1 MNIALLGFGTVGSH
15 FYKLCEGRTDLHVAA
30 VLSRRPRPELTC
42 TVTAD
47 YDEIVRDP
55 SIDIVVEVMGGIEPA
70 YSYLCAAMR
79 AGKHVVTANKQLMC
93 AHFEE
98 LTSLAKGKGV
108 ALRCTAAAGGGI
120 PWLTSLSR
128 ASELDEIKAVE
139 GILNGTT
146 NYMLSAMTNSG
157 ADYAPA
163 LRKAQELGYA
173 EANPTLDI
181 DGQDAAHKLT
191 LLIRLAFG
199 VDYPF
204 TVLPV
209 QGIRGMAPQDI
220 AMARV
225 FGYRVKLVAQVNRVN
240 MDEPDDGPIR
250 LEAGVFPALVPQT
263 YLLARVGGVY
273 NAVRVESESSGSLF
287 FHGRGAGALPTASV
301 VLGDLMAV
309 ARGELPNNT
318 GFAGG
323 DIPRASIVPP
333 SESVSKYYV
342 RTMVPDAPGV
352 LRDLAGCMAAEGIS
366 IAQVIQKRD
375 MEDVEFG
382 EEVVPLVF
390 MTHEASARA
399 MRQALQHAL
408 DKGLLH
414 SPAVYYRVL

>member
-98 LTSLAKGKGV
+98 LTSLAKEKGV

-163 LRKAQELGYA
+163 LQKAQELGYA
-173 EANPTLDI
+173 EADPTADVDGLDAAAKAAIIASLAFHTRVGLDDVSVEGIRCVGISSITAGDIAKAKDEGLTYKLIARAEKNGRAVAAFVCPTLFPSSAPEAHT
-181 DGQDAAHKLT
+181 DGTGNLVTLFASRFGKQSFSGAGAGGYPTGSNVLRDCLDVADGCRSFYADSFTPCSVNLSGTQCKWLFRCMGEYFTRECSAREAFDA
-191 LLIRLAFG
+191 
-199 VDYPF
+199 YES
-204 TVLPV
+204 
-209 QGIRGMAPQDI
+209 
-220 AMARV
+220 
-225 FGYRVKLVAQVNRVN
+225 YRK
-240 MDEPDDGPIR
+240 DDPH
-250 LEAGVFPALVPQT
+250 A
-263 YLLARVGGVY
+263 LLARY
-273 NAVRVESESSGSLF
+273 
-287 FHGRGAGALPTASV
+287 
-301 VLGDLMAV
+301 
-309 ARGELPNNT
+309 
-318 GFAGG
+318 
-323 DIPRASIVPP
+323 
-333 SESVSKYYV
+333 
-342 RTMVPDAPGV
+342 
-352 LRDLAGCMAAEGIS
+352 AAE
-366 IAQVIQKRD
+366 
-375 MEDVEFG
+375 
-382 EEVVPLVF
+382 EE
-390 MTHEASARA
+390 
-399 MRQALQHAL
+399 
-408 DKGLLH
+408 
-414 SPAVYYRVL
+414 

>member
-98 LTSLAKGKGV
+98 LTSLAKEKGV

-163 LRKAQELGYA
+163 LQKAQELGYA
-173 EANPTLDI
+173 EADPTADVEGLDARRKI
-181 DGQDAAHKLT
+181 VLSAD
-191 LLIRLAFG
+191 LAFG
-199 VDYPF
+199 VNIREEDIPC
-204 TVLPV
+204 V
-209 QGIRGMAPQDI
+209 GISSITAGDI
-220 AMARV
+220 AKAKDEGLTYKLIARAEKNGRAV
-225 FGYRVKLVAQVNRVN
+225 AAFVCPTLFPSSAPEAHTDGTGNLVTLFASRFGKQS
-240 MDEPDDGPIR
+240 
-250 LEAGVFPALVPQT
+250 F
-263 YLLARVGGVY
+263 
-273 NAVRVESESSGSLF
+273 S
-287 FHGRGAGALPTASV
+287 GAGAGGYPTGSSV
-301 VLGDLMAV
+301 LSDCVDVIEGC
-309 ARGELPNNT
+309 
-318 GFAGG
+318 
-323 DIPRASIVPP
+323 P
-333 SESVSKYYV
+333 SFYVS
-342 RTMVPDAPGV
+342 R
-352 LRDLAGCMAAEGIS
+352 
-366 IAQVIQKRD
+366 
-375 MEDVEFG
+375 
-382 EEVVPLVF
+382 
-390 MTHEASARA
+390 HEAKHIDNSAAVGRFYLRTGSETVCTGPITVAEAFARA
-399 MRQALQHAL
+399 ERARSCGEPVFLA
-408 DKGLLH
+408 
-414 SPAVYYRVL
+414 RIEEE

>member
-98 LTSLAKGKGV
+98 LTSLAKEKGV

-173 EANPTLDI
+173 EADPTADVEGLDARRKI
-181 DGQDAAHKLT
+181 VLSAD
-191 LLIRLAFG
+191 LAFG
-199 VDYPF
+199 VNIREEDIPC
-204 TVLPV
+204 V
-209 QGIRGMAPQDI
+209 GISSITTSPSSTGKRG
-220 AMARV
+220 R
-225 FGYRVKLVAQVNRVN
+225 RC
-240 MDEPDDGPIR
+240 
-250 LEAGVFPALVPQT
+250 
-263 YLLARVGGVY
+263 
-273 NAVRVESESSGSLF
+273 SGSCPAATVRQAAVDTATAIRSPVKF
-287 FHGRGAGALPTASV
+287 AAVSAARASPTAPKSGRMAAPIIAGAASPPPTRACGAQTAREMSSDAAS
-301 VLGDLMAV
+301 
-309 ARGELPNNT
+309 
-318 GFAGG
+318 GG
-323 DIPRASIVPP
+323 RSGTTSPWIF
-333 SESVSKYYV
+333 YG
-342 RTMVPDAPGV
+342 AP
-352 LRDLAGCMAAEGIS
+352 
-366 IAQVIQKRD
+366 
-375 MEDVEFG
+375 
-382 EEVVPLVF
+382 
-390 MTHEASARA
+390 
-399 MRQALQHAL
+399 
-408 DKGLLH
+408 
-414 SPAVYYRVL
+414 

>member
-98 LTSLAKGKGV
+98 LTSLAKEKGV

-163 LRKAQELGYA
+163 LRKAQELGYTFDA
-173 EANPTLDI
+173 EALKKAQELGYAEADPTADVEGLDARRKI
-181 DGQDAAHKLT
+181 VLSAD
-191 LLIRLAFG
+191 LAFG
-199 VDYPF
+199 VNIREEDIPC
-204 TVLPV
+204 V
-209 QGIRGMAPQDI
+209 GISSITAGDI
-220 AMARV
+220 AKAKDEGLTYKLIARAEKNGRAV
-225 FGYRVKLVAQVNRVN
+225 AAFVCPTLFPSSAPEAHTDGTGNLVTLFASRFGKQS
-240 MDEPDDGPIR
+240 
-250 LEAGVFPALVPQT
+250 F
-263 YLLARVGGVY
+263 
-273 NAVRVESESSGSLF
+273 S
-287 FHGRGAGALPTASV
+287 GAGAGGYPTVSTSPTAAAASM
-301 VLGDLMAV
+301 LTPSPP
-309 ARGELPNNT
+309 AR
-318 GFAGG
+318 
-323 DIPRASIVPP
+323 
-333 SESVSKYYV
+333 
-342 RTMVPDAPGV
+342 
-352 LRDLAGCMAAEGIS
+352 
-366 IAQVIQKRD
+366 
-375 MEDVEFG
+375 
-382 EEVVPLVF
+382 
-390 MTHEASARA
+390 
-399 MRQALQHAL
+399 
-408 DKGLLH
+408 
-414 SPAVYYRVL
+414 

>member
-98 LTSLAKGKGV
+98 LTSLAKEKGV

-173 EANPTLDI
+173 EADPTADVEGLDARRKI
-181 DGQDAAHKLT
+181 VLSAD
-191 LLIRLAFG
+191 LAFG
-199 VDYPF
+199 VNIREEDIPC
-204 TVLPV
+204 V
-209 QGIRGMAPQDI
+209 GISSITAGDI
-220 AMARV
+220 AKAKDEGLTYKLIARAEKNGRAV
-225 FGYRVKLVAQVNRVN
+225 AAFVCPTLFPSSAPEAHTDGTGNLVTLFSSRFGKQSFSGAGAGGYPTGSNVLRDCLDVAGGCRSFYAASFTPCSVNLSGTPCKWLFRCIG
-240 MDEPDDGPIR
+240 EYFSR
-250 LEAGVFPALVPQT
+250 QCSASQALAPHQSSRQDHPHA
-263 YLLARVGGVY
+263 LLARS
-273 NAVRVESESSGSLF
+273 A
-287 FHGRGAGALPTASV
+287 P
-301 VLGDLMAV
+301 AV
-309 ARGELPNNT
+309 A
-318 GFAGG
+318 
-323 DIPRASIVPP
+323 
-333 SESVSKYYV
+333 
-342 RTMVPDAPGV
+342 
-352 LRDLAGCMAAEGIS
+352 
-366 IAQVIQKRD
+366 
-375 MEDVEFG
+375 
-382 EEVVPLVF
+382 
-390 MTHEASARA
+390 
-399 MRQALQHAL
+399 
-408 DKGLLH
+408 
-414 SPAVYYRVL
+414 

>member
-98 LTSLAKGKGV
+98 LTSLAKEKGV

-173 EANPTLDI
+173 EADPTADVEGLDARRKI
-181 DGQDAAHKLT
+181 VLSAD
-191 LLIRLAFG
+191 LAFG
-199 VDYPF
+199 VNIREEDIPC
-204 TVLPV
+204 V
-209 QGIRGMAPQDI
+209 GISSITAGDI
-220 AMARV
+220 AKAKDEGLTYKLIARAEKNGRAV
-225 FGYRVKLVAQVNRVN
+225 AAFVCPTLFPSSAPEAHTDGTGNLVTLFASRFGKQS
-240 MDEPDDGPIR
+240 
-250 LEAGVFPALVPQT
+250 F
-263 YLLARVGGVY
+263 
-273 NAVRVESESSGSLF
+273 S
-287 FHGRGAGALPTASV
+287 GAGAGGYPTGSSV
-301 VLGDLMAV
+301 LSDCVDVIEGC
-309 ARGELPNNT
+309 
-318 GFAGG
+318 
-323 DIPRASIVPP
+323 P
-333 SESVSKYYV
+333 SFYVS
-342 RTMVPDAPGV
+342 R
-352 LRDLAGCMAAEGIS
+352 
-366 IAQVIQKRD
+366 
-375 MEDVEFG
+375 
-382 EEVVPLVF
+382 
-390 MTHEASARA
+390 HEAKHIDNSAAAGRFYLRTGSETVCTGPITVAEAFARA
-399 MRQALQHAL
+399 ERARSC
-408 DKGLLH
+408 GE
-414 SPAVYYRVL
+414 PAFLARIEEE

>member
-98 LTSLAKGKGV
+98 LTSLAKEKGV

-173 EANPTLDI
+173 EADPTADVEGLDARRKI
-181 DGQDAAHKLT
+181 VLSAD
-191 LLIRLAFG
+191 LAFG
-199 VDYPF
+199 VNIREEDIPC
-204 TVLPV
+204 V
-209 QGIRGMAPQDI
+209 GISSITAGDI
-220 AMARV
+220 AKAKDEGLTYKLIARAEKNGRAV
-225 FGYRVKLVAQVNRVN
+225 AAFVCPTLFPSSAPEAHTDGTGNLVTLFASRFGKQS
-240 MDEPDDGPIR
+240 
-250 LEAGVFPALVPQT
+250 F
-263 YLLARVGGVY
+263 
-273 NAVRVESESSGSLF
+273 S
-287 FHGRGAGALPTASV
+287 GAGAGGYPTGSSV
-301 VLGDLMAV
+301 LSDCVDVIEGC
-309 ARGELPNNT
+309 
-318 GFAGG
+318 
-323 DIPRASIVPP
+323 P
-333 SESVSKYYV
+333 SFYVS
-342 RTMVPDAPGV
+342 R
-352 LRDLAGCMAAEGIS
+352 
-366 IAQVIQKRD
+366 
-375 MEDVEFG
+375 
-382 EEVVPLVF
+382 
-390 MTHEASARA
+390 HEAKHFDNSAAAGRFYLRTGSETVCTGPITVAEAFARA
-399 MRQALQHAL
+399 ERARSCGEPVFLA
-408 DKGLLH
+408 
-414 SPAVYYRVL
+414 RIEEE